1 MNIDRI
7 LLIIIIIYLIFSH
20 FKKNKN
26 IEKFAV
32 TDDIKSAI
40 KEIYNTDMDA
50 IRTLSDFAKK
60 IQDGNNLNIPG
71 NLTVT
76 GTIIGKDEIKTVDSN
91 NKDKALLNNVN
102 TNTNSNSSSITSI
115 NSSITSI
122 NSSLTTINSSLANK
136 IDTNT
141 NINLEAI
148 SKPGFKFTLN
158 PLNNETPILFNQS
171 SISLPMIGTF
181 NFNYNWKI
189 TKS

>member
-20 FKKNKN
+20 SKKNKN

-32 TDDIKSAI
+32 TDDIRTAI

-136 IDTNT
+136 IDANT

-158 PLNNETPILFNQS
+158 PINNETPIVFNQS
-171 SISLPMIGTF
+171 SFWLPFAGTF
-181 NFNYNWKI
+181 YPNYNWKI

>member
-20 FKKNKN
+20 CKKNKN
-26 IEKFAV
+26 IEKFDV
-32 TDDIKSAI
+32 TDDIRTAS

-122 NSSLTTINSSLANK
+122 NSSLTTINTSLANK

-141 NINLEAI
+141 NINLEAV

-158 PLNNETPILFNQS
+158 PLNNETPIVFNQS
-171 SISLPMIGTF
+171 SFSLPFIGTYYP
-181 NFNYNWKI
+181 NYNWKI

>member
-20 FKKNKN
+20 CKKNKN

-32 TDDIKSAI
+32 TDDIRTAI

-122 NSSLTTINSSLANK
+122 NSSLTTINTSLANK

-141 NINLEAI
+141 NINLEAV

-158 PLNNETPILFNQS
+158 PLNNETPIVFNQS
-171 SISLPMIGTF
+171 SFSLPFIGTYYP
-181 NFNYNWKI
+181 NYNWKI

>member
-20 FKKNKN
+20 CKKNKN

-32 TDDIKSAI
+32 TDDIRTAI

-91 NKDKALLNNVN
+91 NKDKALLNTVN

-122 NSSLTTINSSLANK
+122 NSSLTTINTSLANK

-158 PLNNETPILFNQS
+158 PINNETPMVFNQS
-171 SISLPMIGTF
+171 SLSLPILGTF

>member
-1 MNIDRI
+1 
-7 LLIIIIIYLIFSH
+7 
-20 FKKNKN
+20 
-26 IEKFAV
+26 
-32 TDDIKSAI
+32 
-40 KEIYNTDMDA
+40 MDA

-91 NKDKALLNNVN
+91 NKDKALLNTVN

-122 NSSLTTINSSLANK
+122 NSSLTTINTSLANK

-158 PLNNETPILFNQS
+158 PINNETPMVFNQS
-171 SISLPMIGTF
+171 SLSLPILGTF